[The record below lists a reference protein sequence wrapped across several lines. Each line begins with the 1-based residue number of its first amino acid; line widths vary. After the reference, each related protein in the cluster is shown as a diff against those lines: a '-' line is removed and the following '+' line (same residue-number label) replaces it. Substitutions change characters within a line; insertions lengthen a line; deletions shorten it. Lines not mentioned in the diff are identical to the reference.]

1 MRDAQNFY
9 YFGVPEYVVMIEI
22 LYPKGTSYGRT
33 TTQMKSFHDAIKI
46 VSCQYHALL
55 PVENLPKD
63 ADDKEAPSQ
72 DTIPLAATLWHA

>member
-33 TTQMKSFHDAIKI
+33 TTQMKNFYDAIN
-46 VSCQYHALL
+46 H
-55 PVENLPKD
+55 
-63 ADDKEAPSQ
+63 
-72 DTIPLAATLWHA
+72 